1 MYLYLPYHTNYAK
14 STTSRETKRRCHRRG
29 WRAGRQWFASLC
41 CLFAATAPEAQYRY
55 ISRRSKSPI
64 PSLGSPIPFIQVLAC
79 SWELQVPEGFRW
91 AGTPAKRYFTFPVP
105 PNGHCTWHGTW
116 VQFTGN
122 PSVPRTKFVAIGGA
136 PQRPSSA
143 APRTSTGPSSPAA
156 RGARPL
162 QAKVTSTLAMSSS
175 VVHQPPARFKAC
187 PIPCHRADLVHW

>member
-1 MYLYLPYHTNYAK
+1 MPSSWLAGL
-14 STTSRETKRRCHRRG
+14 
-29 WRAGRQWFASLC
+29 RACGQADS
-41 CLFAATAPEAQYRY
+41 
-55 ISRRSKSPI
+55 
-64 PSLGSPIPFIQVLAC
+64 GSPHFAVCSPLRHPKHSTGTYQGVPRAPSHRSVHQSLSFRCSLAAG
-79 SWELQVPEGFRW
+79 SSKVPEGFRW

-122 PSVPRTKFVAIGGA
+122 PSVPRTKFVAIDGA